1 MFAKYLRI
9 TLAIVFISLLALI
22 STPAQNSSAQEGS
35 TLVIYS
41 GRSEEL
47 VGPFIEQFE
56 LDTGI
61 EVEVR
66 YGDTAELALQI
77 IEEGENSPADIFFAQ
92 DAGALGALAREDLL
106 AELPSDILDLVETR
120 FSSVDGLWVGISG
133 RARTFVYNTDVL
145 SPEDLPESILDFT
158 NEEWQGRVGWAPTN
172 GSFQAFVTGLRVSA
186 DDDIAEA
193 WLEGMIANKA
203 QVYPKNSPI
212 VAATANGEI
221 DGGFVNHYYA
231 YRLLVENPDVPI
243 ANYFFPGGDV
253 GSMINVAGMGILA
266 SSENDILAQRF
277 ILYSLSLRGQQYFVE
292 NTYEYPLL
300 QFGEFELP
308 DGLPVLDE
316 YETPEFDLSD
326 LDDLQTTLDM
336 LEETGALSE

>member
-1 MFAKYLRI
+1 MVSKYLNI
-9 TLAIVFISLLALI
+9 ALVVVFVSLLALV
-22 STPAQNSSAQEGS
+22 SAPQDEVLAQEGS
-35 TLVIYS
+35 TLVVYS

-61 EVEVR
+61 DVEVR

-77 IEEGENSPADIFFAQ
+77 IEEGDNSPADVFFAQ

-106 AELPSDILDLVETR
+106 AELPSDILDLVEPR
-120 FSSVDGLWVGISG
+120 FSSPDGLWVGVTG
-133 RARTFVYNTDVL
+133 RARTFVYNTDML
-145 SPEDLPESILDFT
+145 SPEDLPESILEFT
-158 NEEWQGRVGWAPTN
+158 DEEWAGRVGWAPTN
-172 GSFQAFVTGLRVSA
+172 GSFQAFVTGLRVNA
-186 DDDIAEA
+186 GDEVAEA
-193 WLEGMIANKA
+193 WLEDMIANDA

-212 VAATANGEI
+212 VAATSDGEI
-221 DGGFVNHYYA
+221 AGGFVNHYYV
-231 YRLLVENPDVPI
+231 YKLLAENPDAPV

-277 ILYSLSLRGQQYFVE
+277 ILYSLSIRGQEYFVE
-292 NTYEYPLL
+292 NTFEYPLL
-300 QFGEFELP
+300 QFDGFILP
-308 DGLPVLDE
+308 DGLLPLDE
-316 YETPEFDLSD
+316 IETPDFDLSD
-326 LDDLQTTLDM
+326 LDDLETTLEM